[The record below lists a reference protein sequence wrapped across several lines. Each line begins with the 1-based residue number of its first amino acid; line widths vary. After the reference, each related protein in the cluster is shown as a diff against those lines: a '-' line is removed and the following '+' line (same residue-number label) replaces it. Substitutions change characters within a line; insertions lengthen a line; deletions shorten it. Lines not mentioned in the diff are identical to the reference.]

1 MVRFST
7 FLKAHTVVIASGAKQ
22 SLPLPINHSKIA
34 SSPMAPR
41 NDLLLFRLKTLWR
54 ISIAVFTSLIIA
66 PALALA
72 HGGMGPEE
80 IGPPIV
86 TSGLLGFAGYWVVM
100 LWPSAKKKDD
110 QEAGVGEQNLYA
122 PRTDSRSPKRSAHM
136 KRRPRLRK
144 IEGSGRFGS
153 DQNTRRKA
161 SDG

>member
-1 MVRFST
+1 MVEFNT
-7 FLKAHTVVIASGAKQ
+7 FLKAQPVGSASPATGLRVNAVKGPESRFFAALRLRMTTPIAA
-22 SLPLPINHSKIA
+22 LA
-34 SSPMAPR
+34 F
-41 NDLLLFRLKTLWR
+41 LLM
-54 ISIAVFTSLIIA
+54 A

-110 QEAGVGEQNLYA
+110 QEVGVNGQNLYA
-122 PRTDSRSPKRSAHM
+122 PRTDRLSQKRAVRV
-136 KRRPRLRK
+136 KRAPRLRK
-144 IEGSGRFGS
+144 IEGRGQFDS
-153 DQNTRRKA
+153 DRNTRRKA